1 MNFFKKKRKV
11 DEEHKEHT
19 KEIQPAS
26 KKSRL
31 VSIVKSVGENIRSK
45 VTVALNAL
53 TGRSYTHR
61 IPSALFTT
69 PAGPLRSAR
78 YVMTPLDHFSVK
90 KAALKWRKNPYYL
103 YDSVIPVTESKQ
115 HEFKTGGGKY
125 PINILPKH
133 VQKYGCAFLNSDGG
147 VLMAGI
153 LDNGRVCGISC
164 PERRRREVVNII
176 DKEFS
181 YFLPKV
187 PSNFYRIEFVPVY
200 ERSKVVQLKDLFVLE
215 LTVSAGHEDEIYE
228 TGEHKVFIRREGSI
242 QGPLNPLQIKDIVL
256 SKYKKKLERRRIEKL
271 QEVNETET
279 DVDTEKKKNTD
290 KVTSPKRS
298 LNKEVI
304 IVSP

>member
-1 MNFFKKKRKV
+1 M
-11 DEEHKEHT
+11 
-19 KEIQPAS
+19 S
-26 KKSRL
+26 C
-31 VSIVKSVGENIRSK
+31 
-45 VTVALNAL
+45 
-53 TGRSYTHR
+53 
-61 IPSALFTT
+61 LF
-69 PAGPLRSAR
+69 AHL
-78 YVMTPLDHFSVK
+78 
-90 KAALKWRKNPYYL
+90 
-103 YDSVIPVTESKQ
+103 
-115 HEFKTGGGKY
+115 
-125 PINILPKH
+125 
-133 VQKYGCAFLNSDGG
+133 
-147 VLMAGI
+147 
-153 LDNGRVCGISC
+153 LDNCGGDLEYSLFMQ
-164 PERRRREVVNII
+164 
-176 DKEFS
+176 KWS
-181 YFLPKV
+181 YFLC
-187 PSNFYRIEFVPVY
+187 RIEFVPVY